1 MSRTAPSPADIR
13 DLCNRT
19 AVGWSMGERQ
29 PTDLVVASLVVAL
42 GRRNPS
48 CELLHHADHGC
59 RGEVNRSS
67 QHLTMTD
74 AAGGLTTADGGQG
87 ASALDELELATLRW
101 VHWFNEQR
109 LHSHCDDVHPIA
121 ELPDHHRDPFDQ
133 MLACRAQHERFVLV
147 SKDRVFTKYDVELVW

>member
-1 MSRTAPSPADIR
+1 
-13 DLCNRT
+13 
-19 AVGWSMGERQ
+19 
-29 PTDLVVASLVVAL
+29 
-42 GRRNPS
+42 
-48 CELLHHADHGC
+48 
-59 RGEVNRSS
+59 
-67 QHLTMTD
+67 
-74 AAGGLTTADGGQG
+74 
-87 ASALDELELATLRW
+87 